1 MPTGHRD
8 HATTQGGEEDAQVEV
23 AVANEAAQMST
34 YSYLE
39 ASIASTAAAAV
50 EPDWVKPLAAMPG
63 VVFTGRRL
71 QRDDLSDDNIEIYPF
86 LLSDEDNI
94 YEDAAVHDDL
104 NADDDGDD
112 GVLEWCPSPAP
123 SLDGGKPFAYGG
135 KPFLA
140 PPLGRPS
147 RSRRTRALDNMTP
160 DEDKV
165 AGIWCKHQFAQ
176 SIRRR
181 SGLWLPIAS
190 FTVND
195 VIVATLR
202 CVLGK
207 LLYTADKFSAEVYGP
222 VVFKIMDHCYDG
234 SYTSITGVSSQCV
247 WTSVAAWVGHKELR
261 RLTEARLRPLLKRL
275 RSDLPNLCS

>member
-1 MPTGHRD
+1 MKTIFTKMLLFTMTSTQTMTATMVSSSGAQDAGPRRVPPAQGHSISRAPKARTVLVASSPTV
-8 HATTQGGEEDAQVEV
+8 AT
-23 AVANEAAQMST
+23 
-34 YSYLE
+34 
-39 ASIASTAAAAV
+39 
-50 EPDWVKPLAAMPG
+50 
-63 VVFTGRRL
+63 
-71 QRDDLSDDNIEIYPF
+71 
-86 LLSDEDNI
+86 
-94 YEDAAVHDDL
+94 
-104 NADDDGDD
+104 
-112 GVLEWCPSPAP
+112 SPAP

-234 SYTSITGVSSQCV
+234 SYTSITGVSLQCV
-247 WTSVAAWVGHKELR
+247 WTSVAAWVGHR
-261 RLTEARLRPLLKRL
+261 TSSIDGGPAEAAAEAA
-275 RSDLPNLCS
+275 SFGFA

>member
-1 MPTGHRD
+1 MQVPAAFLPHK
-8 HATTQGGEEDAQVEV
+8 ATP
-23 AVANEAAQMST
+23 SR
-34 YSYLE
+34 
-39 ASIASTAAAAV
+39 
-50 EPDWVKPLAAMPG
+50 
-63 VVFTGRRL
+63 GRPKRA
-71 QRDDLSDDNIEIYPF
+71 PF
-86 LLSDEDNI
+86 LPCS
-94 YEDAAVHDDL
+94 
-104 NADDDGDD
+104 
-112 GVLEWCPSPAP
+112 

-160 DEDKV
+160 DEDK
-165 AGIWCKHQFAQ
+165 
-176 SIRRR
+176 
-181 SGLWLPIAS
+181 LPIAS

-234 SYTSITGVSSQCV
+234 SYISITGVSSQCV
-247 WTSVAAWVGHKELR
+247 WTSVAAWVGHK
-261 RLTEARLRPLLKRL
+261 
-275 RSDLPNLCS
+275 